1 MAATKK
7 RVSKKA
13 PENSVVVINTH
24 VGHDLV
30 IRANPTDEAVRG
42 FVAEHHR
49 RYIAGE
55 PGGPSGIPAYRLFT
69 AKRYADEESYLAG
82 SRPVAEI
89 DLGDILPTP

>member
-13 PENSVVVINTH
+13 LENSVVVIDTH

-30 IRANPTDEAVRG
+30 IRANPSDEDVRG

-69 AKRYADEESYLAG
+69 AKRYTDEESYLGGAEA
-82 SRPVAEI
+82 VAEI
-89 DLGDILPTP
+89 DLSDLLPTP